1 MSFIILAALLLLAL
15 FGPQLWARHILAR
28 YSQPREDYPGT
39 GGEFARHLLDQFN
52 LQNVKVEAT
61 AQGDHY
67 DPVAK
72 TVRLTEDKLNGKS
85 LTAVAVA
92 AHEVGHAIQDHLGY
106 APLLWRTRLVSL
118 AQKAEKTGSG
128 VMLVLP
134 VVAAITRSPSV
145 GVVMFFLGLAS
156 MAVSVA
162 VHLVTLPVE
171 WDASFSRALPLL
183 QAGKYVSG
191 KDEKAARRIL
201 KACALTYFASSLSS
215 LFNVWRWL
223 RLWRR

>member
-1 MSFIILAALLLLAL
+1 MSFIILAILLLLAL
-15 FGPQLWARHILAR
+15 FGPQLWAKHVLAR
-28 YSQPREDYPGT
+28 HSQPREDYPGT

-52 LQNVKVEAT
+52 LHNVKVEVAP
-61 AQGDHY
+61 QGDHY
-67 DPVAK
+67 DPMAK
-72 TVRLTEDKLNGKS
+72 VVRLTEDKLHGKS
-85 LTAVAVA
+85 LTAVTVA

-118 AQKAEKTGSG
+118 AQKAEKMGSG
-128 VMLVLP
+128 VILVLP
-134 VVAAITRSPSV
+134 VVAAITHSPAA

-171 WDASFSRALPLL
+171 WDASFGRALPLL
-183 QAGKYVSG
+183 QAGRYVSG

-201 KACALTYFASSLSS
+201 KVCALTYFVSSLAS
-215 LFNVWRWL
+215 LLNVWRWL